1 MGTEDDI
8 QIREATRDDAPLLFE
23 LIEELA
29 EYERLAD
36 QVNGNAELLE
46 QSLFDR
52 RAAEALIVEVAG
64 EPAGYAIFF
73 PTFSTFET
81 RPGLWLEDIYVRP
94 RWRRRGIATAVLRRL
109 AGLAL
114 ERDLARLEWVALDWN
129 EPALRFYDELG
140 AERIEEWRALR
151 LAGDALRKLGSFP
164 G

>member
-73 PTFSTFET
+73 STFSTFET